1 MTVGWFRA
9 AATSLVAVSVMVGVA
24 QAQAIRIDIPAGDLG
39 PALTAFARASGL
51 QILAD
56 PSMTDGLKTRGVSGE
71 MAPREALEALFAGT
85 GLGFEL
91 HGDAVIV
98 RGTAPAPAEPAAP
111 APTRMKPEA
120 AAAPAGEAMEELTIT
135 GYRVRATAGGTRI
148 VTPLKDLPMSVQ
160 VVNQELIKDLGA
172 RKIEDAIRFVSGI
185 NKVNRNDNLGRGE
198 RFAIRGFNSSLI
210 MRNGVPYNVFS
221 DTANIQQI
229 DVVKG
234 ANSILYGFNDP
245 GGLINYIT
253 RAPQAE
259 AAYSVSQTIGSFD
272 YYRTE
277 ADATGPLF
285 GDTRYRLMAAY
296 TNAGSHLENG
306 KEEMVFINP
315 VVDFALGEK
324 TRLLLDYEYRE
335 TDSRYQRDAYPQVR
349 DLAGVGIRYADAGT
363 RYSPIFPDDR
373 NIITAQNLEL
383 RLTHEVGEDTTLRL
397 VGAHT
402 EIDSDQFNMI
412 GWAMVPGSDR
422 LLERRNYLE
431 LNHQDTDFVF
441 ADLSTR
447 FDTRWMTHQVILGGQ
462 YLRREGESFG
472 RTGAYAPAID
482 VLNPPTDPAV
492 RYYRPETRDQLA
504 AGAVFVESAPTE
516 SKGFFVTDQITL
528 ADDRTHILVGARYD
542 DLNGT
547 DNTTPQ
553 AGVNYTVNDWLSVYG
568 LYSESFRLNASYTLQ
583 SGEVRTFDPES
594 GINKEIGLKLDL
606 FDRRLSGTV
615 ALFNLTRENVLQV
628 IASDDPLKPIFNL
641 SGEERSKGVEIDIAG
656 RIGPDFTVFASYAY
670 TDSEVLTSTNPA
682 LVGAPLEGVAKNA
695 VSVFGKYDFGAVGPG
710 DLSANAGLLWRQG
723 PILMTNNTPGNTPFA
738 ADSYTVLD
746 AGLDYVLP
754 SGLALSLKVTN
765 LTDEAY
771 MDRRA
776 AYAAPRRINLV
787 VRKEF

>member
-1 MTVGWFRA
+1 
-9 AATSLVAVSVMVGVA
+9 MVK
-24 QAQAIRIDIPAGDLG
+24 
-39 PALTAFARASGL
+39 ALL
-51 QILAD
+51 
-56 PSMTDGLKTRGVSGE
+56 
-71 MAPREALEALFAGT
+71 AGT
-85 GLGFEL
+85 GLNFEM
-91 HGDAVIV
+91 HGDAAVIT
-98 RGTAPAPAEPAAP
+98 RSATPAKQAADATAPAEQIDEV
-111 APTRMKPEA
+111 TV
-120 AAAPAGEAMEELTIT
+120 T
-135 GYRVRATAGGTRI
+135 GYRVRETAGGTRI

-160 VVNQELIKDLGA
+160 VVNEELIKDLGA

-259 AAYSVSQTIGSFD
+259 AAYSVSQTVGSYD

-285 GDTRYRLMAAY
+285 GETNYRLMASY

-306 KEEMVFINP
+306 KEDMIFVNP
-315 VVDFALGEK
+315 VIDFAVSEK
-324 TRLLLDYEYRE
+324 TRVLVDYEYRR
-335 TDSRYQRDAYPQVR
+335 TNSRYQRDAYPQVR
-349 DLAGVGIRYADAGT
+349 DLNSVGIAYADAGS

-373 NIITAQNLEL
+373 NVIKAQNLEL
-383 RLTHEVGEDTTLRL
+383 RLTHEFSDDSTLRL

-412 GWAMVPGSDR
+412 GWAMEPGSQT
-422 LLERRNYLE
+422 LLSRRNYLE
-431 LNHQDTDFVF
+431 LNTQYTNFFFGDF
-441 ADLSTR
+441 STR
-447 FDTRWMTHQVILGGQ
+447 FDTSWMTHQVIVGGQ
-462 YLRREGESFG
+462 YLRREGKSFSK
-472 RTGAYAPAID
+472 TGAFAPAID
-482 VLNPPTDPAV
+482 VVNPPTDPAL
-492 RYYRPETRDQLA
+492 RYYRPETRAQLA
-504 AGAVFVESAPTE
+504 AGAVFVKSAPTE
-516 SKGFFVTDQITL
+516 SSGFFVTDQITL

-553 AGVNYTVNDWLSVYG
+553 VGINYTVNDWLSVYG

-583 SGEVRTFDPES
+583 SGEVRTFAPES
-594 GINKEIGLKLDL
+594 GINKEVGFKLDL
-606 FDRRLSGTV
+606 LDRRLSGTV
-615 ALFNLTRENVLQV
+615 ALFQLKRENVLQV

-641 SGEERSKGVEIDIAG
+641 SGEEQSKGVEVDLAG
-656 RIGPDFTVFASYAY
+656 QIGDNIRLFASYAY

-695 VSVFGKYDFGAVGPG
+695 ASIFAKYEFGEVGPG
-710 DLSANAGLLWRQG
+710 DLSVNAGVLWRQG
-723 PILMTNNTPGNTPFA
+723 PILMTNNTPGNSPFA
-738 ADSYTVLD
+738 AGTYTVLD
-746 AGLDYVLP
+746 AGVDYLMQD
-754 SGLALSLKVTN
+754 GLSFSLKVTN
-765 LTDEAY
+765 LTDEVY

-776 AYAAPRRINLV
+776 AYAAPRRVNLV

>member
-1 MTVGWFRA
+1 MMFGRFRA
-9 AATSLVAVSVMVGVA
+9 TAASLALASVMVCAAGA
-24 QAQAIRIDIPAGDLG
+24 QTVDITIAAGDLTT
-39 PALTAFARASGL
+39 ALASFGRVSGL
-51 QILAD
+51 QIISD
-56 PSMTDGLKTRGVSGE
+56 PAVTKGLTTRGVTGRMAPQDGLK
-71 MAPREALEALFAGT
+71 ALLAGT
-85 GLGFEL
+85 GLGFEM
-91 HGDAVIV
+91 HGDAAII
-98 RGTAPAPAEPAAP
+98 T
-111 APTRMKPEA
+111 KA
-120 AAAPAGEAMEELTIT
+120 AAAPVPAKQAADAAPAEQLEEVTVT
-135 GYRVRATAGGTRI
+135 GYRVQATAGGTRI

-253 RAPQAE
+253 RAPKAD
-259 AAYSVSQTIGSFD
+259 AAYSASQTIGSFD

-285 GDTRYRLMAAY
+285 GDTNYRLMAAY

-306 KEEMVFINP
+306 KEETIFVNP
-315 VVDFALGEK
+315 VVDFALGEQ
-324 TRLLLDYEYRE
+324 TRLLVDYEYRQ

-349 DLAGVGIRYADAGT
+349 NLASVGIRYADAGT

-373 NIITAQNLEL
+373 NIISAQNLEL
-383 RLTHEVGEDTTLRL
+383 RLTHEFNEDMTLRL

-412 GWAMVPGSDR
+412 GWAMVPGSEN
-422 LLERRNYLE
+422 LLARRNYLE
-431 LNHQDTDFVF
+431 LNTQYTNFVF
-441 ADLSTR
+441 ADYSVR
-447 FDTRWMTHQVILGGQ
+447 FDTSWMKHQVIVGGQ
-462 YLRREGESFG
+462 YLRREGKSFG
-472 RTGAYAPAID
+472 KNGAFAPAID
-482 VLNPPTDPAV
+482 ILNPPTDPAV
-492 RYYRPETRDQLA
+492 RYFRPETRAQLA
-504 AGAVFVESAPTE
+504 AGAVMIKNAPTE
-516 SKGFFVTDQITL
+516 SSGIFITDQITL

-553 AGVNYTVNDWLSVYG
+553 VGANYTINDWLSVYA

-583 SGEVRTFDPES
+583 SGEVRTFPPEA
-594 GINKEIGLKLDL
+594 GINKEAGFKLDL
-606 FDRRLSGTV
+606 FNRRLSGTV
-615 ALFNLTRENVLQV
+615 ALFQLKRENVLQV

-641 SGEERSKGVEIDIAG
+641 SGEEQSRGVEIDMAG
-656 RIGPDFTVFASYAY
+656 QIGPDFKLFASYAY
-670 TDSEVLTSTNPA
+670 TDSEVLTSSNPA

-695 VSVFGKYDFGAVGPG
+695 ASLFGKYDVGTVGPG
-710 DLSANAGLLWRQG
+710 DLSVNAGILWRQG
-723 PILMTNNTPGNTPFA
+723 PVLMTNNTPGNTPFA
-738 ADSYTVLD
+738 AGTYTVLD
-746 AGLDYVLP
+746 AGMDYILP
-754 SGLALSLKVTN
+754 DGLAFSLKVTN

-776 AYAAPRRINLV
+776 AYAAPRRVNLV